1 MEFDYGAPAAIRAAR
16 DAIRAEAARWDD
28 AAERMRATKTAVAG
42 LGLSPLGFAVADVA
56 DTGQWRVYEEMRAHL
71 GTLCGAAAA
80 EFHAIAAVL
89 RACADRYT
97 AADLDAVTDLAAVW
111 GD

>member
-28 AAERMRATKTAVAG
+28 AGERMRAVRTATEG
-42 LGLSPLGFAVADVA
+42 LGLSPFGFAVADVA

-71 GTLCGAAAA
+71 GALCGDAAA
-80 EFHAIAAVL
+80 EFHGIAAVL
-89 RACADRYT
+89 RVCADRYT
-97 AADLDAVTDLAAVW
+97 AADRDAVTDLTAVW